1 MGYLVKKKLL
11 ALFVI
16 ILFSANVAIVASE
29 ETKLS
34 PIIIGTTS
42 GYAPYVSLNT
52 EGQYEGFDIDL
63 SRFLGEKLKRE
74 VVFKDF
80 GSMPGLLLALKQKRV
95 DMVIWAISIT
105 KDRMEKMDFVYYQGA
120 IIETTP
126 FLFWKQIP
134 PGLETINDLEKIP
147 NSVVCVEAGSAQE
160 DLLKSFPNLKLKYA
174 DKVLDIIMDLRYG
187 KCLTTTVDPGVVPG
201 YVKKH
206 PELKVVELPLPEH
219 QKMFGNG
226 IAIDKS
232 NSELTEKVRVAIAQ
246 LTSEGKIAELEKK
259 WNMEG

>member
-1 MGYLVKKKLL
+1 MEDKVKKKLL
-11 ALFVI
+11 ALVSL
-16 ILFSANVAIVASE
+16 ILFSTNAVAFADE
-29 ETKLS
+29 EMKS
-34 PIIIGTTS
+34 DPIIIGTTS
-42 GYAPYVSLNT
+42 GYAPYVSLNS
-52 EGQYEGFDIDL
+52 EGQYEGFDIDF
-63 SRFLGEKLKRE
+63 SRLLGEKLKRE

-95 DMVIWAISIT
+95 DMVIWALSIT
-105 KDRMEKMDFVYYQGA
+105 KERMEKMDLIYYQGA
-120 IIETTP
+120 IIEATP

-134 PGLETINDLEKIP
+134 PGLTTISDLEKIP
-147 NSVVCVEAGSAQE
+147 NSVICVEAGSAQE

-201 YVKKH
+201 YVQKH
-206 PELKVVELPLPEH
+206 PELKVVELPLPEN
-219 QKMFGNG
+219 QKVFGNG

-232 NSELTEKVRVAIAQ
+232 NSELAEKVRVAVTQ

-259 WNMEG
+259 WNM